1 MTTLLEC
8 KKLEFKE
15 VKLVCEK
22 SNIASN
28 KTILS
33 LGGVLKL
40 SQVDPSDKILTNV
53 YSIDL
58 DKINE

>member
-1 MTTLLEC
+1 M
-8 KKLEFKE
+8 K
-15 VKLVCEK
+15 K

-53 YSIDL
+53 YSINL